1 MKLGAR
7 EGWDDRKH
15 RSLVGFILGVAV
27 VRDGPVVGVL
37 EDLWVDTK
45 VGSTVG
51 EADGLAQLA
60 ESIMMM
66 PSIAN
71 IGPVELPAPMV
82 MDV

>member
-1 MKLGAR
+1 VG
-7 EGWDDRKH
+7 
-15 RSLVGFILGVAV
+15 SLVGFILRIAV
-27 VRDGPVVGVL
+27 LVGVL
-37 EDLWVDTK
+37 EGLWVDTK